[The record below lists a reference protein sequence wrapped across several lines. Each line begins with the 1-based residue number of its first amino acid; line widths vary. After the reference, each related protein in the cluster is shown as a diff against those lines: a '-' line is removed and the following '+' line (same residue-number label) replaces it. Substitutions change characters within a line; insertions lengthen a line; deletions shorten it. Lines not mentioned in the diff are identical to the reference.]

1 MNGQQD
7 NVRTQI
13 LGFACLLFALWVLLS
28 GRLEVRFLVIGFFSA
43 LVIAILCFP
52 LLIVKNPRTE
62 QEYFALGLHFFKM
75 IPYGLWL
82 IKEIFKSTL
91 DVTREIFKP
100 TLDYEPRIV
109 YFSMPF
115 ENPIATVVLANSIIL
130 TPGTITID
138 VMEGGIFE
146 VHALNQSSAEEM
158 LSGNM
163 PRKVAALFGET
174 CRFTAMPER
183 ELVDIPG
190 EV

>member
-1 MNGQQD
+1 MNGQQN

-62 QEYFALGLHFFKM
+62 KEYFALGLHFFKM

-91 DVTREIFKP
+91 DVTREIFKT

-130 TPGTITID
+130 TPGTITVDIDERGGQTWYYIHWID
-138 VMEGGIFE
+138 VVETERTAAGDVIKGRMEKWIRRIW
-146 VHALNQSSAEEM
+146 Q
-158 LSGNM
+158 
-163 PRKVAALFGET
+163 
-174 CRFTAMPER
+174 
-183 ELVDIPG
+183 
-190 EV
+190 